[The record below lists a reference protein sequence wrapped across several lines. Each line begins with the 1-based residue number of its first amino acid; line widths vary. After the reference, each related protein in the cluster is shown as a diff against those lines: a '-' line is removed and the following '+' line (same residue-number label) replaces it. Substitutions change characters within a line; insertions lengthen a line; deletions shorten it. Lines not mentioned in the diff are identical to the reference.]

1 MHEKNDAHAKALE
14 QVRKRARPSLREKP
28 YEVKNNVYTM
38 PTPCNLKLDYEV
50 GNLVKHMKFG
60 IGEVMKISPGGAD
73 FEVTV
78 NFPSAGIKK
87 LMARLANL
95 KKA

>member
-1 MHEKNDAHAKALE
+1 
-14 QVRKRARPSLREKP
+14 
-28 YEVKNNVYTM
+28 
-38 PTPCNLKLDYEV
+38 
-50 GNLVKHMKFG
+50 MKFG
-60 IGEVMKISPGGAD
+60 IGEVMKIAPGGAD